1 VDSLML
7 TMDALVISLQTLFL
21 LIAAP
26 AMVGY
31 LRWVKA
37 RLQSRRGA
45 DMFQPYRELRKTF
58 SKDMVIARS
67 ASWVFHLAPL
77 VVVASVVAASALV
90 PLVTVAQP
98 ADRMGDL
105 FVLTALLMLGTVA
118 LALGGLD
125 PGTAFGGMGSSREMT
140 VAALTEPTL
149 AIAILALA
157 LTTGSTSLG
166 AITEGLLR
174 TPANAF
180 GPGHALAFGAF
191 LIAMLAETGRLPIDN
206 PSTHLELTMLHEAM
220 LLEYSG
226 PNLALLEWAA
236 AAKITLLLAL
246 AANLFVPWGLATS
259 LTPVALGIGLVAIVA
274 KLLALGTLLAVI
286 ETRVAKLRLFRVPE
300 LLAVSFTLAL
310 LAATSSFFT
319 R

>member
-1 VDSLML
+1 ML
-7 TMDALVISLQTLFL
+7 TTDVLVISLQTLFL
-21 LIAAP
+21 LVAAP

-37 RLQSRRGA
+37 RLQGRRGA
-45 DMFQPYRELRKTF
+45 DVLQPYRELRKTF
-58 SKDMVIARS
+58 GKEMVIART

-105 FVLTALLMLGTVA
+105 FVLTALLMLGTVV

-180 GPGHALAFGAF
+180 GPGHTLAFAAF
-191 LIAMLAETGRLPIDN
+191 LIAMLAETGRLPVDN

-246 AANLFVPWGLATS
+246 AANLFFPWGLATS

-274 KLLALGTLLAVI
+274 KLVALATLLAVI